1 MLRWEN
7 GWCPLRLSLFP
18 GKAWSAVE
26 REMTQGDSFTT
37 APKEKVCEP
46 RASLE
51 PAIVVWFLDELLSPA
66 LPQFLPYR

>member
-37 APKEKVCEP
+37 APKEKV
-46 RASLE
+46 
-51 PAIVVWFLDELLSPA
+51 SP
-66 LPQFLPYR
+66 